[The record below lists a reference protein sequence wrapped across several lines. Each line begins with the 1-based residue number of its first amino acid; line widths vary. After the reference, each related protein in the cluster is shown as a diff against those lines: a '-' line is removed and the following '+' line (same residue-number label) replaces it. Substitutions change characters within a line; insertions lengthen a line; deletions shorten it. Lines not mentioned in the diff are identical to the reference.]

1 MSFPDHDLKTNS
13 RTHTPPDYKDADG
26 DRQFI
31 TTVQTADLEAYP
43 IESFE
48 TEPRVDAVFGVQDA
62 KGPNYRSLGWYV
74 VIASPVF
81 TSSTFASRFPGSM
94 PRCS

>member
-1 MSFPDHDLKTNS
+1 MSLNDRDSKDHRGADS
-13 RTHTPPDYKDADG
+13 PDYKDVDG
-26 DRQFI
+26 DRQYV

-48 TEPRVDAVFGVQDA
+48 TEPRVDAVFGVQDG

-74 VIASPVF
+74 
-81 TSSTFASRFPGSM
+81 
-94 PRCS
+94 